1 MIHRIDEDEEI
12 VERPFNLAMFGRLL
26 GYLKPYHRLT
36 LWAVVALSIG
46 AACQMAIPLFTKV
59 AINRFILPKHFQGL
73 IPLGLALAGVYLVRY
88 VSYRMQTYTI
98 SRLGQEVVRDL
109 RSQLFHHIHALNFT
123 FFDRVPA
130 GKIYTRVLSDVSHL
144 SELLSSGLVNTVG
157 NWLTLC
163 ATVVVMLVLKPSLAL
178 ISFLVLPLLVWLST
192 RLQRRIVERWRV
204 VRRRIS
210 NLNAT
215 WAESLNGARVVT
227 VFGREEAN
235 QHHFNQL
242 ADDNQHVWL
251 QAIRLASWMGP
262 GADFAGTVGTM
273 LVFAYGTFLYL
284 HHAASLGLIV
294 AFVAYLGGFWGPIS
308 QFGQFYNQL
317 LVAMASAE
325 RIFEYLDQVP
335 QVVNRPRA
343 IPWSNPEGHVVFDH
357 VMFAY
362 TPGLPVLNNL
372 SFEVKAGETVALV
385 GATGS
390 GKSSILSLLPRFYD
404 VTGGRI
410 LVDGRDIRDYTVES
424 LRRHIALVL
433 QETFIFDATIADNIR
448 YSRPDASDAAVMDA
462 AQAVGAHTF
471 IESLPEGY
479 YTRVRE
485 RGARLSLGQRQLLA
499 LARAILADP
508 AILIL
513 DEATASIDTQ
523 TELVIQEG
531 LKRLLRGRT
540 AFVVAHR
547 LSTIR
552 EADLILVVDH
562 GRIIERGRHEELM
575 AQRGAYWQ
583 LIAAQFELEHS
594 GGWFSRPSGA
604 SSRLS

>member
-1 MIHRIDEDEEI
+1 MIHRVDDEDEI
-12 VERPFNLAMFGRLL
+12 IERPFNMAMFMRLL
-26 GYLKPYHRLT
+26 GYLKPYRSLT
-36 LWAVVALSIG
+36 LWAVLALSVG

-59 AINRFILPKHFQGL
+59 AINRYILPKQFHGL
-73 IPLGLALAGVYLVRY
+73 VPLGLALAGVYLVRY
-88 VSYRMQTYTI
+88 VSYRGQTYTI

-144 SELLSSGLVNTVG
+144 SELLSSGLVNTIG

-210 NLNAT
+210 LLNAT

-227 VFGREEAN
+227 VFGREAEN
-235 QHHFNQL
+235 QRHFQAL
-242 ADDNQHVWL
+242 AEENRRVWL
-251 QAIRLASWMGP
+251 SAIRLASWMGP
-262 GADFAGTVGTM
+262 SADFAGTVGTM

-335 QVVNRPRA
+335 QVVDRPRA
-343 IPWSNPEGHVVFDH
+343 VTWSHPRGQVIFDR
-357 VMFAY
+357 VSFAY
-362 TPGLPVLNNL
+362 AGGPPVLHEV
-372 SFEVKAGETVALV
+372 SFAVEAGQTVALV
-385 GATGS
+385 GPTGS

-410 LVDGRDIRDYTVES
+410 LLDGRDIRDYTLAS
-424 LRRHIALVL
+424 LRRHMALVL

-448 YSRPDASDAAVMDA
+448 YSRPEASDAAVMA
-462 AQAVGAHTF
+462 AAEAVGAHTF
-471 IESLPEGY
+471 IEALPEGY

-523 TELVIQEG
+523 TELVIQAG
-531 LKRLLRGRT
+531 LQRLLHGRT

-552 EADLILVVDH
+552 EADVILVVNR
-562 GRIIERGRHEELM
+562 GRIVERGTHEELL
-575 AQRGAYWQ
+575 ARQGAYWD
-583 LIAAQFELEHS
+583 LIAAQFALEKS
-594 GGWFSRPSGA
+594 GGWFSRN
-604 SSRLS
+604 